1 MSTEPIFTT
10 SEAESAGCGNTAANA
25 LKIVGWFSAGLVV
38 AVLSIYVGAEIRSRY
53 LFRKRTPYD
62 FYSNLGE
69 QPAGEF
75 GVGI

>member
-1 MSTEPIFTT
+1 MSIEPLSTT
-10 SEAESAGCGNTAANA
+10 SEAESADCGNGAANA
-25 LKIVGWFSAGLVV
+25 LKMVGWFSAGLVV

-69 QPAGEF
+69 QAAGEF
-75 GVGI
+75 GMGI

>member
-1 MSTEPIFTT
+1 MSIETVPTT
-10 SEAESAGCGNTAANA
+10 SEAENADCGNGAANV
-25 LKIVGWFSAGLVV
+25 LKMVGWFSAGLVV
-38 AVLSIYVGAEIRSRY
+38 AVLSVYVGAEIRSRY

-75 GVGI
+75 GMGI

>member
-1 MSTEPIFTT
+1 MSIEPLSTT
-10 SEAESAGCGNTAANA
+10 SEAESASCGNGAANA
-25 LKIVGWFSAGLVV
+25 LKMVGWFSAGLVV

-75 GVGI
+75 GMGI

>member
-1 MSTEPIFTT
+1 MSIEPLSTT
-10 SEAESAGCGNTAANA
+10 SEAESADCGNGAVNA
-25 LKIVGWFSAGLVV
+25 LKMVGWFSAGLVV

-75 GVGI
+75 GMGI

>member
-10 SEAESAGCGNTAANA
+10 SEAESAHCGNTAANA